1 MNATLALPAPALAPG
16 PSLRRLALLCLLT
29 IVLGFGGLVGWAALA
44 TLDSAVP
51 APGSLVTQSKRKTLS
66 LLDSG
71 LLRDLLV
78 AEGDAVRPG
87 QILLRLDDTQARAL
101 LGQARVRNFG
111 SAARAS
117 RLHAELAEAS
127 AITFAPDL
135 LEAAARD
142 AALMALI
149 EAELQLFAARRESQE
164 GTIAVQRRRI
174 AQLAEQIAALAAQR
188 RAFVTRLELTQQEL
202 RAVNSLL
209 ASGFATR
216 NRQLELRRTEAQLQG
231 EISALVGREAEARQL
246 IAQTELEILSLANTR
261 RSEVARELQDTVNA
275 IADGIERAR
284 AAEDFLR
291 RTEVAAPE
299 AGTITEIRFH
309 TPGSSIGAGQPVLD
323 IVPADD
329 RLLVE
334 GAVRPFDIERV
345 QVGQRVNVR
354 LTAFSQRRVPPLPGK
369 LVYVGADRQV
379 NAQGTAFFVVRA
391 ELDPGATSGLP
402 GITLGPGMPAEM
414 LVLRGE
420 RSALDYLLSPLLDGM
435 RRALR
440 ED

>member
-1 MNATLALPAPALAPG
+1 MSAALALPAPSLPAG

-29 IVLGFGGLVGWAALA
+29 IVFGFGGLVGWAALA

-71 LLRDLLV
+71 LLRELLV

-87 QILLRLDDTQARAL
+87 QVLLRLDDTQARAL

-117 RLHAELAEAS
+117 RLHAELADAPR
-127 AITFAPDL
+127 IIFAPDL
-135 LEAAARD
+135 LEAASRD
-142 AALMALI
+142 AALTALV
-149 EAELQLFAARRESQE
+149 EAELQLFAARRESHE

-174 AQLAEQIAALAAQR
+174 GQLAEQITALQAQR
-188 RAFVTRLELTQQEL
+188 GAFATRLELTQQEL

-231 EISALVGREAEARQL
+231 EISALTGREAEARQL

-284 AAEDFLR
+284 AAEDLLR
-291 RTEVAAPE
+291 RTEVTAPE

-354 LTAFSQRRVPPLPGK
+354 LTAFSHRRVPPLPGK

-379 NAQGTAFFVVRA
+379 NAQGTAFFVARA
-391 ELDPGATSGLP
+391 ELDAGAATTLP
-402 GITLGPGMPAEM
+402 GIALGPGMPAEM

-420 RSALDYLLSPLLDGM
+420 RSALDYFLSPLLDGM

>member
-1 MNATLALPAPALAPG
+1 MSTALALPAPALPAG

-29 IVLGFGGLVGWAALA
+29 IGFGFGGLIGWAALA

-71 LLRDLLV
+71 LLRELLV

-87 QILLRLDDTQARAL
+87 QVLLRLDDTQARAL

-117 RLHAELAEAS
+117 RLHAELSDAAS
-127 AITFAPDL
+127 IIFAPDL
-135 LEAAARD
+135 LEGSTRD
-142 AALMALI
+142 AALAAVI
-149 EAELQLFAARRESQE
+149 QAESDLFAARRDSHE

-174 AQLAEQIAALAAQR
+174 GQLTEQIIALDAQR
-188 RAFVTRLELTQQEL
+188 RAFATRLDLTQQEL

-231 EISALVGREAEARQL
+231 EISGLAGREAEARQV

-261 RSEVARELQDTVNA
+261 RSEAARELQDTVAA

-284 AAEDFLR
+284 AAEDLLR
-291 RTEVAAPE
+291 RTEVTAPE

-354 LTAFSQRRVPPLPGK
+354 LTAFSHRRVPPLPGR

-391 ELDPGATSGLP
+391 ELDAEAAALLP
-402 GITLGPGMPAEM
+402 GIALNPGMPAEM

-420 RSALDYLLSPLLDGM
+420 RTALDYFLSPLLDSM

-440 ED
+440 EN